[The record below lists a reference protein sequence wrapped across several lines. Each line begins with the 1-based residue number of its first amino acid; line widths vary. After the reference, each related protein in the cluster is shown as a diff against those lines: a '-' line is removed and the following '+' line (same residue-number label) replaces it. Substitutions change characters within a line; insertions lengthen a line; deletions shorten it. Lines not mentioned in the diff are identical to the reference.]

1 MKALN
6 NRDMHSED
14 IGMKKRITSTMAI
27 VELMIL
33 LALTLSTA
41 LAEPVPGPVLYFNP
55 VETDQ
60 VKEDTVWRNAG
71 TAGGEVE
78 KGGVTP
84 VLEEG
89 LIEIKQLRFKHEGK
103 WYTPKRSL
111 SAFTNGARHAK
122 TPVVNLEDFTMGL
135 LMKINGPFFAQEH
148 HLVALQAHP
157 REQVQDIRIWLDT
170 SGNGDFARI
179 ITARR
184 DLDLID
190 DWGTAI
196 HKIRI
201 GEKEWHWVH
210 LVFESGNSMTFY
222 VDGERVAKNGAGA
235 KWTKEH
241 DMVLHGIFAHSFG
254 EAHRTCNCSIAI
266 YRVYD
271 RALTQPEIAQNVRG
285 SYAVDP
291 AGKLTT
297 TWGKVKR

>member
-1 MKALN
+1 MKRCL
-6 NRDMHSED
+6 
-14 IGMKKRITSTMAI
+14 TSTMAI
-27 VELMIL
+27 VGMMFLP
-33 LALTLSTA
+33 ALTLSTA
-41 LAEPVPGPVLYFNP
+41 LAEPIPDPVLYFNP

-89 LIEIKQLRFKHEGK
+89 IIEIKELRFKHEAK

-111 SAFTNGARHAK
+111 SSFTNGARHAK

-184 DLDLID
+184 DLDLVD

-254 EAHRTCNCSIAI
+254 EAIRTCNCSIAI

-271 RALTQPEIAQNVRG
+271 RAFTQAEISQNVRG
-285 SYAVDP
+285 SYAVEPGD
-291 AGKLTT
+291 KLAT
-297 TWGKVKR
+297 TWGRVKQ

>member
-1 MKALN
+1 
-6 NRDMHSED
+6 
-14 IGMKKRITSTMAI
+14 MKKRITSTMAI

>member
-1 MKALN
+1 MKRCL
-6 NRDMHSED
+6 
-14 IGMKKRITSTMAI
+14 TSTMAI
-27 VELMIL
+27 VGMMFL

-41 LAEPVPGPVLYFNP
+41 LAEPIPDPVLYFNP

-78 KGGVTP
+78 KAGVTP

-89 LIEIKQLRFKHEGK
+89 IIEIKELRFKHEGK

-135 LMKINGPFFAQEH
+135 LMKINGPFFVREH

-184 DLDLID
+184 DLDLVD

-254 EAHRTCNCSIAI
+254 EAIRTCNCSIAI

-271 RALTQPEIAQNVRG
+271 RALAQAEISQNVRG
-285 SYAVDP
+285 SFAVES
-291 AGKLTT
+291 AGKLATI
-297 TWGKVKR
+297 WGKVKQ

>member
-1 MKALN
+1 MK
-6 NRDMHSED
+6 RC
-14 IGMKKRITSTMAI
+14 ITSTMAI
-27 VELMIL
+27 VGMVFL
-33 LALTLSTA
+33 LALTSLTA
-41 LAEPVPGPVLYFNP
+41 LAEPIPDPVLYFNP
-55 VETDQ
+55 IETDQ

-135 LMKINGPFFAQEH
+135 LMKINGAFFAQEH